1 MRKNTI
7 SVALTGGIG
16 CGKSFVLQVFA
27 GCGATVV
34 SADELARN
42 IRRRPEVADRMADI
56 LGRDVLLT
64 DGSGID
70 AARAADKIF
79 NDPEIKRT
87 IEELIHPLIR
97 KEIKEL
103 VESISKEAGKHVF
116 VAEVPLLFE
125 SSWEDEFDCS
135 VAVWSNSSVIP
146 QRMMER
152 KWSDEEYSR
161 RANLQLTPEEK
172 LQRAKYGII
181 NNGSAESVAKQCA
194 ELMNIWTIMED

>member
-1 MRKNTI
+1 MEKVLC
-7 SVALTGGIG
+7 SKFLPDVVQL
-16 CGKSFVLQVFA
+16 SFL
-27 GCGATVV
+27 
-34 SADELARN
+34 L
-42 IRRRPEVADRMADI
+42 EVADRMADI

-87 IEELIHPLIR
+87 IEELMHPLIR

-103 VESISKEAGKHVF
+103 VESLSKEAGKHVF

-161 RANLQLTPEEK
+161 RANLQLAPEEK